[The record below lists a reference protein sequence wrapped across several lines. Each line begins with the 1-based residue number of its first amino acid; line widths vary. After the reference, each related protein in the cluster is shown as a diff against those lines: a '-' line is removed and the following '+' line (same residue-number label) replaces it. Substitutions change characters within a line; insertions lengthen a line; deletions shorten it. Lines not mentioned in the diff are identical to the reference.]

1 MWCDN
6 HTNSS
11 AIVKVIKVSIKMKQ
25 ADLQTK
31 PTEKKFLQM
40 RITDISIYRE
50 IILKILSNNNEIILS

>member
-1 MWCDN
+1 
-6 HTNSS
+6 
-11 AIVKVIKVSIKMKQ
+11 MKQ